1 MIHLVSFWLVYE
13 RPWWDLGLSAPT
25 QLYCAFLTCMHVC
38 VQVGD
43 LSKLVDAM
51 GQSPFGQRH
60 RKLSAGLAETVEDFG
75 LVHFTP
81 LAIEVREAALQ
92 AHVASDFATSICV

>member
-1 MIHLVSFWLVYE
+1 MS
-13 RPWWDLGLSAPT
+13 
-25 QLYCAFLTCMHVC
+25 

-75 LVHFTP
+75 LVEFTP
-81 LAIEVREAALQ
+81 LAIEAREAALQ
-92 AHVASDFATSICV
+92 AHVASDSAMTRSSPAMPASMLNVGT